1 MPVEDNW
8 RRLRWRLPT
17 PTPNVLQ
24 DGADGLVHRPK
35 IDSVALAV
43 NRYKTPRSRRS
54 TLKPTER
61 IPDNSQIQHLLL
73 FHAIGPNHDRRLI
86 RDGVAALTND
96 PQSIAIAA
104 TFATSRL
111 ASVRTSMPEDMA
123 RSLYEQIDVLVR
135 WSLARYDAL

>member
-1 MPVEDNW
+1 MELTVLSIG
-8 RRLRWRLPT
+8 RRLTRWHSPS
-17 PTPNVLQ
+17 
-24 DGADGLVHRPK
+24 
-35 IDSVALAV
+35 IV
-43 NRYKTPRSRRS
+43 NKTPRSRRS